1 MGLSLKVSDNS
12 LETQEFLESP
22 RPLLSKSKENL
33 LSARQKEAILG
44 LEELI
49 KEGYPQLTMSQIANR
64 LKVSLRTLYKIAP
77 KKEDLLLIAV
87 DRLLFKIGAEAQ
99 KAINTDDG
107 PLEKLKLFLHKTNEA
122 TKKDTLAFTEDF
134 DKIQGARALI
144 DSHENYVVNLTK
156 NMLDEAIKA
165 GEINKIDTSWMSLVL
180 SGLTRETNRKYLKK
194 ASKAETADSA
204 KEMMEIIFKGLK
216 SK

>member
-122 TKKDTLAFTEDF
+122 TKNDTLAFTEDF

-165 GEINKIDTSWMSLVL
+165 GEINKIDTLSL
-180 SGLTRETNRKYLKK
+180 
-194 ASKAETADSA
+194 
-204 KEMMEIIFKGLK
+204 IHI
-216 SK
+216 

>member
-22 RPLLSKSKENL
+22 KPLLSKSKENL

-87 DRLLFKIGAEAQ
+87 DRLLFKICLLYTSDAA
-99 KAINTDDG
+99 
-107 PLEKLKLFLHKTNEA
+107 
-122 TKKDTLAFTEDF
+122 
-134 DKIQGARALI
+134 
-144 DSHENYVVNLTK
+144 
-156 NMLDEAIKA
+156 DE
-165 GEINKIDTSWMSLVL
+165 
-180 SGLTRETNRKYLKK
+180 
-194 ASKAETADSA
+194 
-204 KEMMEIIFKGLK
+204 
-216 SK
+216 

>member
-22 RPLLSKSKENL
+22 KPLLSKSKENL
-33 LSARQKEAILG
+33 LSARQKEAILD

-49 KEGYPQLTMSQIANR
+49 KEGYHQLTMSQIANR
-64 LKVSLRTLYKIAP
+64 LKVSLRTLYEIAP

-107 PLEKLKLFLHKTNEA
+107 PLEKLKLFLHKTNEVN
-122 TKKDTLAFTEDF
+122 DILVFTEDF

-144 DSHENYVVNLTK
+144 DSHVNYVVNLTK

-180 SGLTRETNRKYLKK
+180 AGGLTSETHRKYLKK
-194 ASKAETADSA
+194 GSKAVAADSA
-204 KEMMEIIFKGLK
+204 KEMIEIVFKGLK

>member
-1 MGLSLKVSDNS
+1 MVQSLKVSDNS

-22 RPLLSKSKENL
+22 RPLLSKSKESL

-49 KEGYPQLTMSQIANR
+49 EAGYPQLTMSQIANR

-99 KAINTDDG
+99 QAINTGDG
-107 PLEKLKLFLHKTNEA
+107 PLEKLKIFLHKTNEA
-122 TKKDTLAFTEDF
+122 TKNDTLAFTEDF

-156 NMLDEAIKA
+156 KMLDEAIEA

>member
-1 MGLSLKVSDNS
+1 MVQSLKVSDNS

-22 RPLLSKSKENL
+22 RPLLSKSKESL

-49 KEGYPQLTMSQIANR
+49 EAGYPQLTMSQIANR

-99 KAINTDDG
+99 KAINTGDG
-107 PLEKLKLFLHKTNEA
+107 PLEKLKIFLHKTNEA
-122 TKKDTLAFTEDF
+122 TKNDTLAFTEDF

-156 NMLDEAIKA
+156 NMLDEAIEA

>member
-1 MGLSLKVSDNS
+1 MVQSLKVSDNS

-22 RPLLSKSKENL
+22 KPLLSKSKESL

-49 KEGYPQLTMSQIANR
+49 KAGYPQLTMSQIANR

-99 KAINTDDG
+99 KAINTGDG
-107 PLEKLKLFLHKTNEA
+107 PLEKLKIFLHKTNEA
-122 TKKDTLAFTEDF
+122 TKNDTLAFTEDF

-156 NMLDEAIKA
+156 NMLDEAIEA

>member
-1 MGLSLKVSDNS
+1 MQV
-12 LETQEFLESP
+12 F
-22 RPLLSKSKENL
+22 
-33 LSARQKEAILG
+33 
-44 LEELI
+44 
-49 KEGYPQLTMSQIANR
+49 
-64 LKVSLRTLYKIAP
+64 
-77 KKEDLLLIAV
+77 
-87 DRLLFKIGAEAQ
+87 
-99 KAINTDDG
+99 
-107 PLEKLKLFLHKTNEA
+107 
-122 TKKDTLAFTEDF
+122 
-134 DKIQGARALI
+134 I

-156 NMLDEAIKA
+156 NMLDEAIEA

>member
-1 MGLSLKVSDNS
+1 MVQSLKVSDNS

-22 RPLLSKSKENL
+22 RPLLSKSKESL

-49 KEGYPQLTMSQIANR
+49 KAGYPQLTMSQIANR

-99 KAINTDDG
+99 KAINTGDG
-107 PLEKLKLFLHKTNEA
+107 PLEKLKIFLHKTNEA
-122 TKKDTLAFTEDF
+122 TKNDTLAFTEDF

-156 NMLDEAIKA
+156 NMLDEAIEA